1 MTTGILD
8 HDERAILADQ
18 EYLKA
23 LHVYLLHND
32 MDDDVRRLIAAARVC
47 GRWDERR
54 EARLVSHAQQEAD
67 AWNS

>member
-54 EARLVSHAQQEAD
+54 EAR
-67 AWNS
+67 